1 VTRRIVGSRRL
12 EREHVLVGI
21 GTVAVVVILI
31 VIIAGAAAVYYFTTL
46 PAAKVSSTTTSS
58 STLATTSTS
67 VPTTSST
74 TAQTTTPSTTS
85 TQTTTSTNSTVKPN
99 GVDDTADIQAAFNA
113 CGTSPGCTVQLV
125 AGTYHISQIAVTG
138 FQGRF
143 VGMGQG
149 VTIIQG
155 LPNLPDPNPAY
166 NQAPSAKYPDGLTSS
181 MAPPG
186 PSNPWPIL
194 ISFVNGTFA
203 ISGMTITD
211 TNDAP
216 IASPGWYDLP
226 ATTPSTALA
235 SAIFITGTQAHASVG
250 HVTVT
255 GIMSDLGPNMIGGIA
270 YSGILGSPGDTPAE
284 LTPLS
289 GTFTMTNSV
298 FTWSGVWI
306 ENIVGAT
313 VTVCYNKV
321 PASVPYTYGFF
332 DAYNSKLTFCGN
344 SGPGNG
350 GGAAMGIKQDVYH
363 PPPTSGP
370 VASTV
375 YVTDNSFNVSQAAN
389 AVILYDHEPTP
400 SLSAVVSGNVFRN
413 NYSSNDWGDSVIA
426 SVNLRSINITANT
439 IAAGGAPGIY
449 LNGGTGVVTGNNI
462 TGAYTGVWLDEASG
476 VRVANNTITNSVEYG
491 IALTSSNEAGSSAT
505 TPSSN
510 DSVTGNVVRNSGTYD
525 IYWDGS
531 GSNDHWCGNVYTS
544 SSPKIL
550 PSC

>member
-1 VTRRIVGSRRL
+1 MTRRIVGSKRL
-12 EREHVLVGI
+12 EKEHVLVGI
-21 GTVAVVVILI
+21 GTVTVVVILV
-31 VIIAGAAAVYYFTTL
+31 VIIAGAAAVYYFATL

-58 STLATTSTS
+58 STLATTTTS
-67 VPTTSST
+67 VPITSST
-74 TAQTTTPSTTS
+74 TVQTTTP
-85 TQTTTSTNSTVKPN
+85 TNSTVKPN
-99 GVDDTADIQAAFNA
+99 GVDDTADIQAAFTA

-125 AGTYHISQIAVTG
+125 AGTYHVSQIAVIG
-138 FQGRF
+138 FQGKF

-194 ISFVNGTFA
+194 ISFVNGTFS

-235 SAIFITGTQAHASVG
+235 SAILITGTQAYASVD

-255 GIMSDLGPNMIGGIA
+255 GVMSDLGPNMDNGIT
-270 YSGILGSPGDTPAE
+270 YVGVLGSPGDTPAE
-284 LTPLS
+284 VIPLS
-289 GTFTMTNSV
+289 GTFTVTNSV
-298 FTWSGVWI
+298 FTYSGPWVQ
-306 ENIVGAT
+306 NIVGAT
-313 VTVCYNKV
+313 VTVCYNKS
-321 PASVPYTYGFF
+321 PASVGYTYASF

-344 SGPGNG
+344 SGPGSQG
-350 GGAAMGIKQDVYH
+350 LAALAIKQDVYH

-375 YVTDNSFNVSQAAN
+375 YVTDNSFNVTQEAN

-400 SLSAVVSGNVFRN
+400 SLSAVVSGNAFQN
-413 NYSSNDWGDSVIA
+413 NYSSNDWGSSVIA
-426 SVNLRSINITANT
+426 SVDLRSINITANT

-449 LNGGTGVVTGNNI
+449 LNGGPGIVTGNNI

-491 IALTSSNEAGSSAT
+491 IALTSINEAESSAT
-505 TPSSN
+505 TPPSN
-510 DSVTGNVVRNSGTYD
+510 DSVTGNTVRNSGTYD
-525 IYWDGS
+525 LYWGGS
-531 GSNDHWCGNVYTS
+531 GSNDQWCGNVYTS
-544 SSPKIL
+544 SSPKVL